1 MPIVVGLSPA
11 APCQP
16 LTSSEAALTT
26 EVAPS
31 NRVVLT
37 SWPLFG
43 NVMLT
48 DCGNPLFPKWFT
60 DSPFTVAN
68 RPGAEKTEARKRS
81 ESNNAERVED
91 ALSVDIMQTS
101 LGQSP

>member
-1 MPIVVGLSPA
+1 
-11 APCQP
+11 
-16 LTSSEAALTT
+16 
-26 EVAPS
+26 
-31 NRVVLT
+31 
-37 SWPLFG
+37 
-43 NVMLT
+43 
-48 DCGNPLFPKWFT
+48 FPKWFT

-91 ALSVDIMQTS
+91 ALSVDIIQTS